1 MIRRE
6 EVYKIGRLGKT
17 HGVRGEI
24 SFLLDDDV
32 FDRTDADYLILDIDG
47 ILVPFFIEEYRFKTD
62 SNALMK
68 FDGIDTQERARELT
82 GCDVYFPR
90 SLADEDEMNVSWA
103 ELVGYDLI
111 DSNSGKAIGEI
122 AAIDDSTMTDL
133 LTTFGLSAPD
143 DNAEPTDKQ
152 REAPVDEIYSNETED
167 AATPED
173 EGIKITGI
181 ILDKVTRPRM
191 DGTRGSA
198 LYRVPFRLSER
209 PTSEW
214 KQLFLRAW
222 DLPPRFSTMHRPGIA
237 SVVGDTIVLDGT
249 TIDEVA
255 DYHRDTLVLCVEQAN
270 QEYRKLCE
278 RREADERR
286 RREQEERHQSHLA
299 DVAQRIRF

>member
-103 ELVGYDLI
+103 ELVGYSLI
-111 DSNSGKAIGEI
+111 DSNSGKTVGEI
-122 AAIDDSTMTDL
+122 AAIDDSTINILFELTDGKL
-133 LTTFGLSAPD
+133 IPASEELIQQIDTTRF
-143 DNAEPTDKQ
+143 
-152 REAPVDEIYSNETED
+152 
-167 AATPED
+167 
-173 EGIKITGI
+173 
-181 ILDKVTRPRM
+181 
-191 DGTRGSA
+191 
-198 LYRVPFRLSER
+198 YRVYRN
-209 PTSEW
+209 TS
-214 KQLFLRAW
+214 
-222 DLPPRFSTMHRPGIA
+222 PRS
-237 SVVGDTIVLDGT
+237 D
-249 TIDEVA
+249 
-255 DYHRDTLVLCVEQAN
+255 
-270 QEYRKLCE
+270 
-278 RREADERR
+278 
-286 RREQEERHQSHLA
+286 
-299 DVAQRIRF
+299 